1 MQSPFDLQNAT
12 AYRAW
17 REKKLAAYPYQ
28 VSEHTLTIDDPF
40 QIKTSRLAAM
50 QHAAA
55 QTNTIFYRIPSALA
69 QQKKAVHTLAKTLG
83 LKRLDNNICADAD
96 ALTSLTVTQ
105 HQGQHD
111 YIPYTNKKLSWHT
124 DGYYNTPSQQIHGI
138 LLHCARPALEGGES
152 RLLDHEMAYILL
164 RDENPDYITALMQP
178 DVMTIP
184 ANELNG
190 TVIRPVS
197 SGAVFQI
204 RQDGQLHM
212 RYSARLR
219 NIIWKDDP
227 TVKAACDFLQTLWE
241 NENSPYIMRYTL
253 QAGEGVICNNTLHRR
268 TAFTDADDP
277 QAKRLL
283 FRGRYYDRI
292 QA

>member
-12 AYRAW
+12 AYHAW
-17 REKKLAAYPYQ
+17 RKKKLAAYPYQ
-28 VSEHTLTIDDPF
+28 ISEHIITIDDPF
-40 QIKTSRLAAM
+40 QIKASHLAAM

-55 QTNTIFYRIPSALA
+55 QTNTLFYRIPSELA
-69 QQKKAVHTLAKTLG
+69 QQKKAVHALAKTLG
-83 LKRLDNNICADAD
+83 LMRLDNNICADAD

-190 TVIRPVS
+190 AVIRPVS
-197 SGAVFQI
+197 TGAVFQI

-241 NENSPYIMRYTL
+241 NEDLPYIMRYTL

-268 TAFTDADDP
+268 TAFTDADDL